1 MLPARASSGSLGQAF
16 AGAPRVFALPLY
28 RNTSV
33 LIDTS
38 ADLSNPR
45 DSATVVLL
53 REGATGPEV
62 FLLQR
67 SGLSDS
73 FGKAYVFPGGK
84 LDTHDSAA
92 ATLDALD
99 TPTDALALRMGEPT
113 LTPALAAGLY
123 VAALRELFEEA
134 GVLLSSNSTRPAGAA
149 PADWQTWLASTQ
161 AHLQASA
168 LVPWSRWITPRMAAL
183 SKKRFDTRFF
193 LALTPADQIAS
204 HDNFEATASIWLP
217 PREALQR
224 YYSGEIEMAPPQIMS
239 LAHLARYTT
248 AHDALQAA
256 RQQTPPCICPE
267 SFTEDGNVV
276 LCYPGDPRHSIAAR
290 ALPGPTRLTIHN
302 GRFVPEGGMESLWN

>member
-1 MLPARASSGSLGQAF
+1 
-16 AGAPRVFALPLY
+16 
-28 RNTSV
+28 V

-38 ADLSNPR
+38 ADPSNPR

-53 REGATGPEV
+53 RDGTTGPEV

-84 LDTHDSAA
+84 LDDYDSAA
-92 ATLDALD
+92 PALRALN
-99 TPTDALALRMGEPT
+99 TPADALAQLLGEPT
-113 LTPALAAGLY
+113 LAPSVAAGLF

-134 GVLLSSNSTRPAGAA
+134 GILLSSSSTRPAGVA
-149 PADWQTWLASTQ
+149 PAEWQTWLANSASQ
-161 AHLQASA
+161 LQASA

-193 LALTPADQIAS
+193 LALAPADQIAS
-204 HDNFEATASIWLP
+204 HDNFETTASIWLP
-217 PREALQR
+217 PQEALRR
-224 YYSGEIEMAPPQIMS
+224 YHRGEIEMAPPQIMS
-239 LAHLARYTT
+239 LAHLARYAT
-248 AHDALQAA
+248 ALDAMQAA

-276 LCYPGDPRHSIAAR
+276 LCYPGDPRHSSATR
-290 ALPGPTRLTIHN
+290 ALPGPTRLTIRN
-302 GRFVPEGGMESLWN
+302 GRFVPDGVLESLWS